1 MVEYRMRNVTRIGIL
16 CAAALSLMACQS
28 LREAAGITKDPPDEF
43 AVVTK
48 APLIMPPD
56 FNLHPPK
63 PGAPPLNQQSP
74 TDAAQA
80 AMYSNADDPHAVAAA
95 IPGDYSQVEKLF
107 LAQSNAAGADH
118 NIRREIAADNAAS
131 ENTDTSF
138 TDKLLFGGSDAN
150 PSDKPVDA
158 DAESAKGPNGQA
170 PAGSVDAPAKPTDS
184 ATIGDSGSK
193 SDDSSSGSSWW
204 PF

>member
-16 CAAALSLMACQS
+16 CVAALSLMACQS
-28 LREAAGITKDPPDEF
+28 IREAAGVTKDPPDEF
-43 AVVTK
+43 AVATK

-56 FNLHPPK
+56 YNLHPPK

-74 TDAAQA
+74 TEAAQA
-80 AMYSNADDPHAVAAA
+80 AMYANADDPHAVAAA

-107 LAQSNAAGADH
+107 LAQSGAAGANH
-118 NIRREIAADNAAS
+118 NIRREIAADNANT
-131 ENTDTSF
+131 ENTDKSF

-150 PSDKPVDA
+150 PADKPVDA
-158 DAESAKGPNGQA
+158 DAEVAKRANGQA

-184 ATIGDSGSK
+184 ATIGGSSGGTS
-193 SDDSSSGSSWW
+193 SDSSGHSWW